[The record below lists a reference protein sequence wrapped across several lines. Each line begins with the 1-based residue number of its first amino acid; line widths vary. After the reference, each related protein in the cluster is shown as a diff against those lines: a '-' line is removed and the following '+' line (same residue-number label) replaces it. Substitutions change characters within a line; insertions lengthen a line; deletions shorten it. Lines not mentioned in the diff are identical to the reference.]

1 MNSSPWSLVTS
12 SDALLAIG
20 VSLVMAGVFLRG
32 FARNARREQE
42 RRRQHRLSERRSDD
56 AKINAQ
62 LDRPPSWLERNY
74 GRIANALLLTGA
86 LFAVAS
92 VVRH

>member
-1 MNSSPWSLVTS
+1 MNSSPLSLVTS